1 MTNPRSTTVTFDQPI
16 VTLSDLIVKI
26 GARNG
31 MGDGDTRMM
40 RMITSSI
47 RDALRDF
54 PGKSAWRYYDRT
66 FNFDTSAQV
75 SLTVTY
81 VDSTRTATVTAGVM
95 PDDMELGEVLFE
107 GKITAV
113 ESVSGSTFVL
123 RDHAGSDSSGTA
135 LWFRSAYT
143 LPKIATMRRVM
154 RDRNRQELGA
164 LQNEVV
170 TKWMLAY
177 NSPGTPVGYTL
188 RADSTI
194 GANDIVLC
202 PPPSTG
208 ERYVV
213 SAVLAPK
220 YPSVAQTF
228 GVATGASAAFTM
240 TSPQAKPNWVGAVVR
255 AAPTSSQ
262 KTEDLTY
269 ADFEWQSVIRSVSS
283 TTVTLYDALPSA
295 FTAET
300 ILVSSPIDISLTPG
314 IQTYFEAMCHEYY
327 CRNFKHDGL
336 ADAIA
341 VSSKLFMEA
350 RAADSMIDKST
361 PLWFG
366 GNWPWVIT
374 DLRYGRL
381 T

>member
-31 MGDGDTRMM
+31 MGDGDTRMQ
-40 RMITSSI
+40 RMITGSI

-75 SLTVTY
+75 SLQVTY
-81 VDSTRTATVTAGVM
+81 VDSTRTATVTSGVM
-95 PDDMELGEVLFE
+95 PTDMALGEVLMK

-123 RDHAGSDSSGTA
+123 RDYVGSNVTGTA

-143 LPKIATMRRVM
+143 LPKIATMRRVI
-154 RDRNRQELGA
+154 RDMNRQELGA
-164 LQNEVV
+164 LQNEVAA
-170 TKWMLAY
+170 KWMLAY

-220 YPSVAQTF
+220 YPSVAQAFGDASGTSGTATF
-228 GVATGASAAFTM
+228 TA
-240 TSPQAKPNWVGAVVR
+240 PQAKPNWVGAVVR
-255 AAPTSSQ
+255 ASPSSSQ

-269 ADFEWQSVIRSVSS
+269 GEFEWQSIIKSVSS
-283 TTVTLYDALPSA
+283 TTVTLYDNLPSS

-300 ILVSSPIDISLTPG
+300 VLVSSPIDISLTPG
-314 IQTYFEAMCHEYY
+314 IQTYFESMCHEYY
-327 CRNFKHDGL
+327 CRNHKHDGL

-341 VSSKLFMEA
+341 VSNKLFMDA

-366 GNWPWVIT
+366 ASWPWVIT